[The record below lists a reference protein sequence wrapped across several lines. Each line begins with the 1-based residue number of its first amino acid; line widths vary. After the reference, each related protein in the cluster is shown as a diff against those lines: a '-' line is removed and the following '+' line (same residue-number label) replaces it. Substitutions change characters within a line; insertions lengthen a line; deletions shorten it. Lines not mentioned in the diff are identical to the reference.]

1 MRKTIV
7 FATILGLILF
17 SGLALA
23 QEPVVNVD
31 PKIHPNLASAQR
43 HIREANA
50 AIALAQKDNRYD
62 MQGHGDKAREH
73 LVEAANEIKLA
84 AEAANAA
91 NAARKK

>member
-1 MRKTIV
+1 MIKKTTA
-7 FATILGLILF
+7 FATLMALALF

-31 PKIHPNLASAQR
+31 PKVHPNLASAQR

-84 AEAANAA
+84 AEAANA
-91 NAARKK
+91 NRKK

>member
-1 MRKTIV
+1 MIKKTTA
-7 FATILGLILF
+7 FATLMALALF
-17 SGLALA
+17 SGVALA

-31 PKIHPNLASAQR
+31 PKLHPNLASAQR

-62 MQGHGDKAREH
+62 MQGHGDRARQH

-84 AEAANAA
+84 AESA